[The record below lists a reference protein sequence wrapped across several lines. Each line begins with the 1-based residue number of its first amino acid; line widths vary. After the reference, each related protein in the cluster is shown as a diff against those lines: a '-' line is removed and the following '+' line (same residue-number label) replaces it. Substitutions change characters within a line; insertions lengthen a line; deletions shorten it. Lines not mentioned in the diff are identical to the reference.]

1 MNKNKK
7 ILIVEDT
14 PDLLQNL
21 SEFLIM
27 EGFTIL
33 SFLSARAAFHEFEK
47 GTVPDLIV
55 TDLSM
60 PDIDGFQLIEMIRK
74 MPLLNDV
81 PVVIFSARPVQ
92 ENQVRAASLG
102 VAKYIKKPCPPDEFV
117 QAIEEILIQK

>member
-1 MNKNKK
+1 MSKH

-21 SEFLIM
+21 SEFLMM

-33 SFLSARAAFHEFEK
+33 PCLSARSAIREFEN
-47 GTVPDLIV
+47 GVIPDLIV

-60 PDIDGFQLIEMIRK
+60 PDIDGFQFIEMIKKIESLR
-74 MPLLNDV
+74 DI

-92 ENQVRAASLG
+92 ENQAHAARLG

-117 QAIEEILIQK
+117 QSIEEVLKQK